1 MKNENMK
8 RVTEKLLVFVSDIG
22 EDHYAANCS
31 LLISSEL
38 GPEGIWPFAYR
49 PQAHFTYDFL

>member
-1 MKNENMK
+1 MK

-31 LLISSEL
+31 LLISSQL